1 MIEAFDRYLV
11 HGGYLTAIN
20 DLEVH
25 GRILPATFAIYCDW
39 IRGDML
45 KRGKQERFLA
55 EILGSVIR
63 RYGSQVT
70 WPSLAADLSIDHPM
84 TVADYVQLL
93 AQMDVLIVQHALRE
107 DRLTAAPKKARK
119 VVLSDPFIFHALRSW
134 LDAVDDPFAAQ
145 VKPVVGN
152 REWAGKLAEAC
163 AAAHHHRMH
172 PTYYIKG
179 DGEVDIAVVSGA
191 TFWPIEV
198 KWTSQVRSTDLKQAR
213 KYRNS
218 VICTRIAAADRIHGL
233 PNELLPLHLQR
244 LGPSP
249 HYVTW

>member
-1 MIEAFDRYLV
+1 M
-11 HGGYLTAIN
+11 
-20 DLEVH
+20 
-25 GRILPATFAIYCDW
+25 
-39 IRGDML
+39 
-45 KRGKQERFLA
+45 
-55 EILGSVIR
+55 
-63 RYGSQVT
+63 
-70 WPSLAADLSIDHPM
+70 
-84 TVADYVQLL
+84 
-93 AQMDVLIVQHALRE
+93 
-107 DRLTAAPKKARK
+107 
-119 VVLSDPFIFHALRSW
+119 
-134 LDAVDDPFAAQ
+134 DDPFAAQ
-145 VKPVVGN
+145 AGPAVAD

-163 AAAHHHRMH
+163 AAAHHYRVH

-218 VICTRIAAADRIHGL
+218 VICSRIATADRIHGL
-233 PNELLPLHLQR
+233 PNELLPRHLQR